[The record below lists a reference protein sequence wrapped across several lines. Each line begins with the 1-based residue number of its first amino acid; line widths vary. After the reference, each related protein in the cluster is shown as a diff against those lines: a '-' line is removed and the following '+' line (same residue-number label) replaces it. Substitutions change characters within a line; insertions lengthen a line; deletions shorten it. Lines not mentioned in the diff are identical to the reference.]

1 MLNVHAGV
9 FISTHAI
16 TNEQLVFLYQKPASK
31 KKEGNMNIMFSSK
44 TFEMTEK
51 LKQFL
56 MEKLGRLS
64 KYPSLGI
71 QQLQVIIDRVKRNGR
86 TTSSAQ
92 VEVIAEVKG
101 RRYAFREIGDNIYQA
116 FYRVYEK
123 IEKTFRR
130 EAQER
135 KHR

>member
-1 MLNVHAGV
+1 
-9 FISTHAI
+9 
-16 TNEQLVFLYQKPASK
+16 
-31 KKEGNMNIMFSSK
+31 
-44 TFEMTEK
+44 MTEK

-56 MEKLGRLS
+56 VQKLDRLS

-130 EAQER
+130 EARER
-135 KHR
+135 KRR